1 MESSSSLT
9 HKNNDWKEI
18 NTHKKNINSANHRNM
33 SAMKERIISHKSGKN
48 ILPESIS
55 PNEQK
60 NPIEIQLS
68 EWHNSGGCFSCLN
81 GRCHFSDENHSIP
94 YIKELSIIFKNPTT
108 IFGMYDAIKK
118 AAFNWNN
125 IQCTYTVC
133 PFVYS
138 NRGCKNCKEN
148 RTKTFIFKNQEITI
162 CYPPIETV
170 KYKLTIGMHIDFIIK
185 LNSKGYDVTVLSINE
200 KKYER
205 NDERVKNNN
214 EYIEST
220 YGQPFLGPFEEQ
232 IENNI
237 NTHENFPSLNGITQ
251 SFIIPEDFSNNE
263 TFSNLIKKSILD
275 EEFIDNNELENHK
288 INEDERK
295 KNEDYKSLNKLKLIE
310 LENESLKNDK
320 ILLNQKIYILENE
333 ISKLNYVKDK
343 FSKYEEMF
351 KNKKTIES
359 RVTQQF
365 LNTNYSEYIIY

>member
-1 MESSSSLT
+1 MST
-9 HKNNDWKEI
+9 DWKEI
-18 NTHKKNINSANHRNM
+18 NTQKKNIISTKSSKTISM
-33 SAMKERIISHKSGKN
+33 EIGTEKDRIISK
-48 ILPESIS
+48 
-55 PNEQK
+55 
-60 NPIEIQLS
+60 EIRLS

-148 RTKTFIFKNQEITI
+148 RIKTFIFKNQEITI

-185 LNSKGYDVTVLSINE
+185 LNPKGYDVTVFSINQ
-200 KKYER
+200 KKDER
-205 NDERVKNNN
+205 SNDERSNN
-214 EYIEST
+214 ERPINERLNDERIKYIE
-220 YGQPFLGPFEEQ
+220 QHVDD
-232 IENNI
+232 NI
-237 NTHENFPSLNGITQ
+237 NTNENFPSLNGITH
-251 SFIIPEDFSNNE
+251 SLSIPENISNNE
-263 TFSNLIKKSILD
+263 TFSNRIKKSMLD
-275 EEFIDNNELENHK
+275 EEIIDYQEEKNHK
-288 INEDERK
+288 FEEENK
-295 KNEDYKSLNKLKLIE
+295 KNEDYKSLHKLKLLE
-310 LENESLKNDK
+310 LEIESLKNDK
-320 ILLNQKIYILENE
+320 IFLNEKIYMLENE

>member
-1 MESSSSLT
+1 MDERLVKSSNDVP
-9 HKNNDWKEI
+9 NNDWKEI
-18 NTHKKNINSANHRNM
+18 NTNKKNIISSKSRKTISEPNSLELGE
-33 SAMKERIISHKSGKN
+33 MKERIIKK
-48 ILPESIS
+48 
-55 PNEQK
+55 
-60 NPIEIQLS
+60 EIRLS

-81 GRCHFSDENHSIP
+81 GRCHFSEENHSIP
-94 YIKELSIIFKNPTT
+94 YIKELSIVFKNPTT

-118 AAFNWNN
+118 AGFNWNN

-162 CYPPIETV
+162 CYPPIESV

-185 LNSKGYDVTVLSINE
+185 LNSKGYDVTVFSINQ
-200 KKYER
+200 KKDER
-205 NDERVKNNN
+205 LSDERVKN
-214 EYIEST
+214 EYLISSKFDGIQNDERDYDFIEKAV
-220 YGQPFLGPFEEQ
+220 
-232 IENNI
+232 ENNI
-237 NTHENFPSLNGITQ
+237 NNNENFPALNGITH
-251 SFIIPEDFSNNE
+251 SFTIPENISNNE

-275 EEFIDNNELENHK
+275 EELINYEEEKNHK
-288 INEDERK
+288 IYEEEK
-295 KNEDYKSLNKLKLIE
+295 IKNEDFISLNKLKLLE

-320 ILLNQKIYILENE
+320 ILLNQKIYMLENE